1 MLVQKMSRS
10 MLRTVLAVSMGL
22 CLMGTPVPSYGQTI
36 DKKPEAKQEVLDK
49 ISELLTTFAYTP
61 KIDFRQWPSFI
72 ETEKAKL
79 DAAKTDDE
87 FTAAV
92 NAALSKFGASHIV
105 FTSPRGAEAR
115 RTASVVGIG
124 IQGVPA
130 KDGVLI
136 VRVVPN
142 APADKVGLVPG
153 DTILTVDGKAAS
165 GTRGIAGEEGTTV
178 SLRVR
183 KASGDS
189 NDVEIVRKRFST
201 VRPEEYS
208 LIDGETAMLTVH
220 TFDTTY
226 DADRVETLVA
236 KAADKKN
243 LILDL
248 RDNGGGA
255 VVNLQ
260 HLLGLLLPADTPFG
274 TFISRRVVERY
285 EKETGDKSDDI
296 YKIADWTPQKLKTP
310 RRTDTPPFK
319 GRITVLINGGSGS
332 ASEMAAAAL
341 RDVAGAMIVGKKS
354 AGAVLVSVIVP
365 ATNGFMLQYPLSD
378 YVTIK
383 GQRLEG
389 SGVKPD
395 IEVTEPKP
403 YRLPM
408 EPDVTLEKAI
418 DAIRTWASKSGGN

>member
-1 MLVQKMSRS
+1 MLARKLSGSVARI
-10 MLRTVLAVSMGL
+10 LLAFSFGFALVGAPSSGL
-22 CLMGTPVPSYGQTI
+22 AQTI
-36 DKKPEAKQEVLDK
+36 DKKPDAKKEVLDK
-49 ISELLTTFAYTP
+49 VSELLTTFAYTP
-61 KIDFRQWPSFI
+61 KVDFRQWPAFI
-72 ETEKAKL
+72 ESEKAKI
-79 DAAKTDDE
+79 DDAKTDDE

-92 NAALSKFGASHIV
+92 NAALGKFGASHIV

-124 IQGVPA
+124 IQGTPA

-153 DTILTVDGKAAS
+153 DIILTVDGKPAS

-178 SLRVR
+178 SLQVR

-189 NDVEIVRKRFST
+189 NQVEIVRKRFST
-201 VRPEEYS
+201 IRPEEYAV
-208 LIDGETAMLTVH
+208 IDGDTASLTIH

-226 DADRVETLVA
+226 DADRVESLIA

-260 HLLGLLLPADTPFG
+260 HLLGLLLPVDTPFG

-285 EKETGDKSDDI
+285 EKETGKKGDDI
-296 YKIADWTPQKLKTP
+296 FKIADWTTQKLKTP
-310 RRTDTPPFK
+310 RRTETTPFR
-319 GRITVLINGGSGS
+319 GRVIVLINGGSGS

-341 RDVAGAMIVGKKS
+341 RDVAGAMVVGKKS

-389 SGVKPD
+389 AGVKPD
-395 IEVTEPKP
+395 IEVTEAKP
-403 YRLPM
+403 YRLPN
-408 EPDVTLEKAI
+408 EPDLTLEKAL
-418 DAIRTWASKSGGN
+418 DAFKAWASKSGGS